1 MRTIKQLVKDDGQS
15 YPLAADLLNH
25 RLYMDDL
32 LGGSNSVNEAQ
43 KAQQQLIDLLAGGG
57 FKLRK
62 WTSNSPEILKNLT
75 EDLISLNM
83 LDFKHAESNKTL
95 GITWNPRTDQ
105 FTFHPTKTNDS
116 RAIITKRLLLSELSK
131 QYDPL
136 GWLSPVTTKG
146 KLLFQ
151 QAWMSCTS
159 WDDGLPENIQKDWE
173 RFEQDK
179 QNIRNI
185 TIPRWIGDTTQSV
198 ELHGFSDASEKAYG
212 CVIYCRSCDQNGQPT
227 IQLVAGKTKLAPLKK
242 PTSLPRLE
250 LCGALLL
257 SRLMKKVIESTMVQ
271 TVKVF
276 GWTDSM
282 VVLGW
287 LRGDPSRWK
296 TFVANRI
303 AQVKEIMGTA
313 CWKYV
318 KSEENPADCASRGLF
333 ASQLLTHTLWW
344 EGPQWLK
351 NNKLPEQPKTPET
364 KEELK
369 TEKVVCSTQKT
380 YALVEELLNKH
391 SSMSRKHPII
401 LSNKNRLC
409 ELLIKQAHEATL
421 HGGAR
426 LTLAH
431 LQNRYWILGGMN
443 TVKKQLIKC
452 VRCHRFKTS
461 RDSQLMADLP
471 KPRVTPSRPFTHT
484 GVDFTGQVEVKAN
497 KGRGI
502 KITKGYIAIFIC
514 LATKAIHLELVS
526 DLRACTLGARCQL

>member
-1 MRTIKQLVKDDGQS
+1 
-15 YPLAADLLNH
+15 
-25 RLYMDDL
+25 
-32 LGGSNSVNEAQ
+32 
-43 KAQQQLIDLLAGGG
+43 
-57 FKLRK
+57 
-62 WTSNSPEILKNLT
+62 
-75 EDLISLNM
+75 
-83 LDFKHAESNKTL
+83 
-95 GITWNPRTDQ
+95 
-105 FTFHPTKTNDS
+105 
-116 RAIITKRLLLSELSK
+116 
-131 QYDPL
+131 
-136 GWLSPVTTKG
+136 
-146 KLLFQ
+146 
-151 QAWMSCTS
+151 
-159 WDDGLPENIQKDWE
+159 
-173 RFEQDK
+173 
-179 QNIRNI
+179 
-185 TIPRWIGDTTQSV
+185 
-198 ELHGFSDASEKAYG
+198 
-212 CVIYCRSCDQNGQPT
+212 
-227 IQLVAGKTKLAPLKK
+227 
-242 PTSLPRLE
+242 
-250 LCGALLL
+250 
-257 SRLMKKVIESTMVQ
+257 
-271 TVKVF
+271 
-276 GWTDSM
+276 M

-287 LRGDPSRWK
+287 HPSRWK

-303 AQVKEIMGTA
+303 AQVKQIIGTT

-364 KEELK
+364 KEEFSHLTARDIGNAHDIIMKAVQLSDFAQEIGLLQKHKQVHSTSKILNLNPILDKDGILK
-369 TEKVVCSTQKT
+369 VGGRLENA
-380 YALVEELLNKH
+380 AL
-391 SSMSRKHPII
+391 SRSQKHPII

-431 LQNRYWILGGMN
+431 LRNRYWILGGMN

-452 VRCHRFKTS
+452 VKCHCFKTS

-502 KITKGYIAIFIC
+502 KTTKGYIAIFIC

-526 DLRACTLGARCQL
+526 DLSTPAFLAALKRLCARRGTPKHLYSDNGTNFVGAAKTLTKERKEALQYYVNKEFLDNLVEPVIEWHFKFKAVTNIDK